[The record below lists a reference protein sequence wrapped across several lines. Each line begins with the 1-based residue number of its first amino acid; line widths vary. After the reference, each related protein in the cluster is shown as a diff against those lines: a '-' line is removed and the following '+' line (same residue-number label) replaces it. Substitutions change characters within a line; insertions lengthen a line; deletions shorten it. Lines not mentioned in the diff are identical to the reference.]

1 MLFRTPLWRIF
12 LKPKQ
17 TVDSKQPKNI
27 KTMKKI
33 LLAISA
39 VALMFAG
46 CTKDLTNDVAHSGV
60 IERGALV
67 EKTAIFADSRVERN
81 DEGKLSWSEGD
92 KVAAVLLNSDGSY
105 AIDTEAYGVNPENGK
120 VYIPENTAY
129 VLYPFSMTDK
139 KLSGTT
145 LSFRTAHVMSSN
157 DPQTAFDISPMK
169 GVVTG
174 DIIEFNNLMAFAKVP
189 LTGTGKLKSAVLRT
203 QCRTTSEFQP
213 ISNQASFDLA
223 ANVTEGGGIVM
234 ATTANNGAFSWMRQN
249 YGDGIDLST
258 NPSLY
263 FPLPEGEYANMGL
276 VLVTD
281 EGTYTIYANNKHSFA
296 RSTVKPI
303 SATPINLADHKPVD
317 AVSLAGT
324 TGNAAEDYASCYMV
338 PPTAGSYKFPCT
350 LVDGTV
356 LKGGVTAELKWA
368 EEAGLVYDIFYDP
381 EANEISFKTNG
392 KEGNALLSLTDN
404 TANGN
409 TIVWSWHIW
418 ITDTPK
424 TLKLMG
430 TGTHSEEPYYLM
442 DRVVGATWAPSAN
455 FEQTSTM
462 SLTEK
467 ETTYEI
473 PFNNTMLLENA
484 NKACGVYFQY
494 QNRNPLPRIKDLGF
508 IGKENVTTMVNSR
521 CDVMYG
527 FSQYSQH
534 WATSTSVAN
543 VTLDKHGNNQY
554 IHNGINFPNYEYTKN
569 NAWVDANV
577 INEYNNSA
585 PTSSVL
591 VSEGNYRFWNSVN
604 NNNHDTMMKGKTSHD
619 PCPPGYILD
628 NYSSL
633 YWHTTTRQGEF
644 GYTRAAA
651 DNSTYKSGF
660 KFYGMYYNNAEDSE
674 GNKLPLYL
682 PCCGNRS
689 NCINGVSG
697 QYANCGYIYVVNT
710 NNKDT
715 YAAGDYTVGKGGA
728 MAFGEVLSSYTAPG
742 VIAESSGKTVNAQAY
757 PVRCRRGKF

>member
-1 MLFRTPLWRIF
+1 
-12 LKPKQ
+12 
-17 TVDSKQPKNI
+17 
-27 KTMKKI
+27 MKKI

-60 IERGALV
+60 IERGPLV

-105 AIDTEAYGVNPENGK
+105 ALDTESYSVNPENGK

-145 LSFRTAHVMSSN
+145 LSFRIAHIMSSN

-169 GVVTG
+169 GVVMG

-213 ISNQASFDLA
+213 ISNQASFDLS
-223 ANVTEGGGIVM
+223 ANATEGGGIVM
-234 ATTANNGAFSWMRQN
+234 ETTANKGAFSWMRQN

-263 FPLPEGEYANMGL
+263 FPLPEGEYVNMGL

-281 EGTYTIYANNKHSFA
+281 EGTYTIYANNKHSFV

-303 SATPINLADHKPVD
+303 SATPINLADHKPAD

-350 LVDGTV
+350 LVDGTE

-392 KEGNALLSLTDN
+392 KEGNALLVLTDN
-404 TANGN
+404 TAETG
-409 TIVWSWHIW
+409 TVVWTWHIW

-424 TLKLMG
+424 TLMIYGASDQSK
-430 TGTHSEEPYYLM
+430 TKYYVM

-455 FEQTSTM
+455 IEQTSTM
-462 SLTEK
+462 TISNK
-467 ETTYEI
+467 EI
-473 PFNNTMLLENA
+473 AMNNTMSLEDA
-484 NKACGVYFQY
+484 SDACGVYFQY
-494 QNRNPLPRIKDLGF
+494 QNHNPLPRIKSLDYKGGESVATLL
-508 IGKENVTTMVNSR
+508 NTR

-527 FSQYSQH
+527 VSQYAQH
-534 WATSTSVAN
+534 WASSTGPGGVSI
-543 VTLDKHGNNQY
+543 DKHGNGQY
-554 IHNGINFPNYEYTKN
+554 MHQGFYYPNYEYSYN
-569 NAWVDANV
+569 NGWVKANL
-577 INEYNNSA
+577 INEWNNSA
-585 PTSSVL
+585 PTNSVL

-619 PCPPGYILD
+619 PCPPGYIME
-628 NYSSL
+628 NYSMI
-633 YWHTTTRQGEF
+633 YWYATLRVGEF

-651 DNSTYKSGF
+651 DDASYQSGF
-660 KFYGMYYNNAEDSE
+660 KFYGMFYNNAVDSE
-674 GNKLPLYL
+674 GNNISLYW
-682 PCCGNRS
+682 PCAGNRGAACS
-689 NCINGVSG
+689 NVSG
-697 QYANCGYIYVVNT
+697 KYGNCGYIYVANT
-710 NNKDT
+710 NNSGKET
-715 YAAGDYTVGKGGA
+715 YAVGDFVCGKGA
-728 MAFGEVLSSYTAPG
+728 TVAYGEIATDYTAPG
-742 VIAESSGKTVNAQAY
+742 LLNGSPKKTVNNQAY

>member
-1 MLFRTPLWRIF
+1 
-12 LKPKQ
+12 
-17 TVDSKQPKNI
+17 
-27 KTMKKI
+27 MKKI

-60 IERGALV
+60 IERGPLV

-81 DEGKLSWSEGD
+81 DEGKLSWDEGD
-92 KVAAVLLNSDGSY
+92 KVAAVLLNSDGSL
-105 AIDTEAYGVNPENGK
+105 AIDTEAYSVNPENGK

-129 VLYPFSMTDK
+129 VLYPFTMTDK

-145 LSFRTAHVMSSN
+145 LSFRIAHIMSSN

-223 ANVTEGGGIVM
+223 ANATEGGGIVM
-234 ATTANNGAFSWMRQN
+234 ETTANKGAFSWMRQN

-263 FPLPEGEYANMGL
+263 FPLPEGEYVNMGL

-303 SATPINLADHKPVD
+303 SATPINLADHKPAD

-350 LVDGTV
+350 LVDGTE

-392 KEGNALLSLTDN
+392 KEGNAFLSLTDN
-404 TANGN
+404 TTNGN
-409 TIVWSWHIW
+409 TIVWSWHLW

-424 TLKLMG
+424 TLKVMG
-430 TGTHSEEPYYLM
+430 TGNNSNVAYYLM
-442 DRVVGATWAPSAN
+442 DRVVGATWAPSAALEN
-455 FEQTSTM
+455 NSSLTISSNTISANTTM
-462 SLTEK
+462 SLED
-467 ETTYEI
+467 
-473 PFNNTMLLENA
+473 A
-484 NKACGVYFQY
+484 SDACGVYFQY
-494 QNRNPLPRIKDLGF
+494 QNRNPLPRIKSLSFKGS
-508 IGKENVTTMVNSR
+508 ENISTLANSR
-521 CDVMYG
+521 CDVVYG
-527 FSQYSQH
+527 FSQYAQH
-534 WATSTSVAN
+534 WATSSSAAN
-543 VTLDKHGNNQY
+543 VSVDKHGNGQY
-554 IHNGINFPNYEYTKN
+554 IHNGINYPNYEYTVKYEKETTDSEGN
-569 NAWVDANV
+569 IKKSYYYCWVLANV
-577 INEYNNSA
+577 VNAYNNSA

-591 VSEGNYRFWNSVN
+591 VSEGKYRFWNSVN

-619 PCPPGYILD
+619 PCPPGYILE
-628 NYSSL
+628 NYSGL
-633 YWHTTTRQGEF
+633 YWYATSRAKQF
-644 GYTRAAA
+644 GYARAAA
-651 DNSTYKSGF
+651 DDATYKSGF
-660 KFYGMYYNNAEDSE
+660 KFYGLYYNSAVDSQ
-674 GNKLPLYL
+674 GNTLPLYL
-682 PCCGNRS
+682 PCASSRA
-689 NCINGVSG
+689 NCVSGVSG
-697 QYANCGYIYVVNT
+697 QYSNCGYLYVVNT
-710 NNKDT
+710 NNTTNYSVVSNSVT
-715 YAAGDYTVGKGGA
+715 YSVGQGGA
-728 MAFGEVLSSYTAPG
+728 FAFGEVGSNYTVPG
-742 VIAESSGKTVNAQAY
+742 LPAGSASKIVNNQAY